1 MANNLSTIE
10 KNQTPSIVAADV
22 ESELIA
28 QFDVAC
34 GMLGVP
40 FDEVKDQLR
49 VLFIP
54 TSDAAF
60 VRRRAQRRHG
70 SALVARASEFKIRLV
85 GERLLYL
92 LKGRE
97 FTALAR
103 GTSLDDLC
111 ARAVQAMSSVSA
123 SLGSLDYVILH
134 TQDSASLRSVKKH
147 LDTNEFSYCCKG
159 ELTVTP
165 QIAELIGAGGVAIVF
180 VPESLPVS
188 ESLSLQ
194 NA

>member
-1 MANNLSTIE
+1 MANDLSTIE
-10 KNQTPSIVAADV
+10 KNQTPGMTASDV
-22 ESELIA
+22 EAELIA
-28 QFDVAC
+28 QFEVAC
-34 GMLGVP
+34 GMLGVS
-40 FDEVKDQLR
+40 FEDVRDNLR

-111 ARAVQAMSSVSA
+111 ARAVQAMSTVSA
-123 SLGSLDYVILH
+123 SLGTLDYVILH
-134 TQDSASLRSVKKH
+134 TQDDKSLRSVTKH
-147 LDTNEFSYCCKG
+147 LDTNEFSYRFMG
-159 ELTVTP
+159 DLTVTP
-165 QIAELIGAGGVAIVF
+165 AVAELIGAGGIAIVF
-180 VPESLPVS
+180 VPESLPTNNS
-188 ESLSLQ
+188 
-194 NA
+194 